1 MFKTQEESEK
11 EQRKERKKCLNFVGR
26 KPREV
31 RNSSYSYPRCTCKS
45 LACHKSLLLNN
56 SHKFWGMLCQRQIT
70 FPAMPTAATTP
81 IQSSDN
87 SSNQGKNSFNPWDP
101 YIDYE

>member
-26 KPREV
+26 KLREV

-56 SHKFWGMLCQRQIT
+56 SHKFWGMFCQRQIT

>member
-1 MFKTQEESEK
+1 MFKTARRKRERTKKGKKKMLKFRREET
-11 EQRKERKKCLNFVGR
+11 
-26 KPREV
+26 REV

-56 SHKFWGMLCQRQIT
+56 SHKFWGMLCQRQIK

>member
-56 SHKFWGMLCQRQIT
+56 SHKFWGMFCQRQIT
-70 FPAMPTAATTP
+70 FPATPTAATTP